1 MKTNR
6 SIIFILIILLTFGL
20 VACTRS
26 ASKPPTAPQDGEEVT
41 SPTEGTQVV
50 NVLGEKATQTAIA
63 EMGGAKLPEEEP
75 SEGEP
80 VVEEVPVE
88 ESPAE
93 EALVPEEV
101 VEEVPVEADTP
112 AEGSDEGGGEDE
124 VVVPEEY
131 NVPKN
136 YTLQSGEFPYC
147 IARRFNIDVT
157 SLLNANGL
165 GVNSSVYPGTTLVIP
180 KDAGPYAAGPREL
193 RPHPTDYTVQYD
205 DTVYSIACYFGDVD
219 PRAIEAV
226 NALTGDYSIS
236 QGQVIKI
243 P

>member
-6 SIIFILIILLTFGL
+6 TFIFILIILLTFGL
-20 VACTRS
+20 AACTRS
-26 ASKPPTAPQDGEEVT
+26 ASKPPTAPQDGNDVT

-75 SEGEP
+75 SEAEP
-80 VVEEVPVE
+80 IIEEVPVE

-93 EALVPEEV
+93 EVAVP
-101 VEEVPVEADTP
+101 EEVPVEADTP
-112 AEGSDEGGGEDE
+112 AEGSDEGGGQDP
-124 VVVPEEY
+124 VVVPVEY
-131 NVPKN
+131 EVPKN

-165 GVNSSVYPGTTLVIP
+165 GVNSSVYPGTTLIIP
-180 KDAGPYAAGPREL
+180 RDAASFAGTRAL
-193 RPHPTDYTVQYD
+193 RAHPTDYTVQYN
-205 DTVYSIACYFGDVD
+205 DTVNSIACYFGDVD

-226 NALTGDYSIS
+226 NGLTGDYSLS